1 MHVFIVKD
9 LLNEKK
15 STNIFF
21 LEFGL
26 TQNMCYTPFFG
37 QKQTQFTLLSS

>member
-1 MHVFIVKD
+1 MK
-9 LLNEKK
+9 KK